1 METFISYLIKSSV
14 WLSAFGLVY
23 FLFLR
28 HERFFRLNRL
38 FLITGLLSAI
48 LCPLI
53 TINYTVTI
61 PQIQESVSVSE
72 FSVAAVET
80 TQASFFTWEV
90 IAIGILLSG
99 TILFLIRML
108 IQTLKV
114 IKTIRLSEVTI
125 QNNLKVVKP
134 NHFRYSFS
142 FFSYI
147 FVNPASP
154 EREIREIVAHEA
166 AHVRQYHWIDLV
178 LAELL
183 CAFQWFNPMAWLYS
197 HFIRQNHEYLADQS
211 ALRSSPD
218 PAFYKATLINHLL
231 GSEVIRLGHSFSY
244 SLNKKRFIM
253 MKNTSIPVVRKI
265 KLLFILPFAVLIFFS
280 FSEPKYTYEFN
291 SGTGQ
296 EKASKIQESQNS
308 NIIEDLVREI
318 EEPLQ
323 KTANPALSSAENT
336 PEVIEKSTRRDEIIK
351 LKRKENNIQVQ
362 QSKGKTIKGKV
373 VQENGEPLPGTSVV
387 IVNTNTGTITD
398 MNGEFKI
405 EDIADNAEAA
415 FSFVGFKTAKIQPD
429 FEKDMVVRLKRDTV
443 QKDLNVSIH
452 SNDKTNPEAQPI
464 VYLDGKRVPFE
475 ALNEISPKTIE
486 SIDVLKD
493 KSATEKYG
501 VEGKNGV
508 ILITSKPEST
518 EKTEGN
524 SQIQLKREVSKNK
537 TYNGKPVFF
546 IVEEMP
552 KFPGGDIAL
561 HNYIAN
567 NLKYPAKAK
576 EKGIEGR
583 VYVSYI
589 ISPKGKV
596 DDVKVI
602 RGVDPSLDAE
612 AKRVIEEMPD
622 WTPGKQR
629 GKSVAVNYTSPVSFE
644 LGNDIKYH

>member
-1 METFISYLIKSSV
+1 MENFISYLIKSSV

-38 FLITGLLSAI
+38 FLLAGLLSAI
-48 LCPLI
+48 IFPLI
-53 TINYTVTI
+53 TINYSVTI
-61 PQIQESVSVSE
+61 PQIQESVSVGE
-72 FSVAAVET
+72 FSATAVDT
-80 TQASFFTWEV
+80 IQTPLITWEV
-90 IAIGILLSG
+90 IAAGVLLSG
-99 TILFLIRML
+99 TLLFLVRML

-114 IKTIRLSEVTI
+114 IKAIRSSEVKI

-134 NHFRYSFS
+134 NHLPHSFS

-147 FVNPASP
+147 FVNPTSP

-166 AHVRQYHWIDLV
+166 AHVRQFHWIDLV

-280 FSEPKYTYEFN
+280 FSEPKYTYESN

-308 NIIEDLVREI
+308 KIIEDLVREI

-323 KTANPALSSAENT
+323 KTANPALSFAENT
-336 PEVIEKSTRRDEIIK
+336 PEVIEKSAPRDKLIK
-351 LKRKENNIQVQ
+351 LKRQEKNIQVQ
-362 QSKGKTIKGKV
+362 QSKGKTIIGKV
-373 VQENGEPLPGTSVV
+373 VQENGEPLPGTSVI
-387 IVNTNTGTITD
+387 IVNTTTGTITD
-398 MNGEFKI
+398 KNGEFKI
-405 EDIADNAEAA
+405 GDIADNAEVA

-443 QKDLNVSIH
+443 QKDLNVSFR
-452 SNDKTNPEAQPI
+452 SNNKTNPEAQPI
-464 VYLDGKRVPFE
+464 LYLDGKKVPFE
-475 ALNEISPKTIE
+475 ALNEISPETIE
-486 SIDVLKD
+486 SIDVLKN

-501 VEGKNGV
+501 EEGKNGV
-508 ILITSKPEST
+508 ILITSKQENA
-518 EKTEGN
+518 EKAEEN
-524 SQIQLKREVSKNK
+524 SQNKLKREASKNK

-561 HNYIAN
+561 HNYISN
-567 NLKYPAKAK
+567 NVKYPAEAK

-602 RGVDPSLDAE
+602 RGVDPNLDAE
-612 AKRVIEEMPD
+612 AKRVIEGMPD

-629 GKSVAVNYTSPVSFE
+629 GKSVAVNFTSPVNFE
-644 LGNDIKYH
+644 L